1 MAYIRV
7 FRLGGKQVYSIIRTG
22 AQCLSSGSR
31 LCLPY
36 LEAPMMSSSALLPR
50 AFQLPRPC
58 AFQLLGPCAFQLLGP
73 CAFQPPGPCALSSTI
88 NRIIADSS
96 NCLYSIEAF
105 MPVRKILRIAS
116 GNWLYL
122 SYPGAPMMSSSALLP
137 RTFQPPG
144 LWTLCFTTTNCIIVD
159 SSSFLYSIEL
169 FGLVNSPE
177 NTYFVIFCAQ
187 NFENCLFGHV
197 QFEVVLSILRL
208 VLNTLILSASI
219 T

>member
-7 FRLGGKQVYSIIRTG
+7 FWLGGKQVYSIIRMG

-31 LCLPY
+31 LYLPY
-36 LEAPMMSSSALLPR
+36 PEAPMMSSSTLLPR
-50 AFQLPRPC
+50 AFQLP
-58 AFQLLGPCAFQLLGP
+58 GPCAFRLLGP

-88 NRIIADSS
+88 NRIIVDSS
-96 NCLYSIEAF
+96 NCFYSIEVF

-137 RTFQPPG
+137 RTFQP
-144 LWTLCFTTTNCIIVD
+144 WSLCSTTTNCIIVE
-159 SSSFLYSIEL
+159 SSSCLYSIEL
-169 FGLVNSPE
+169 FELVNSPK